1 MKRKVK
7 RFLPLFVILM
17 LIGATNVMGTTVYY
31 INLDL
36 PVENSA
42 YSSLR
47 KKETTSNKA
56 YVARTTPA
64 GTTTSVRV
72 RVVNSEGYQK
82 SSDKKVTGIATVYP
96 SYSGYNVEQGDY
108 VKLFMK
114 NNATDNKGQRLT
126 GTLAWYP

>member
-17 LIGATNVMGTTVYY
+17 LIGATNVMGTTIDEIYL
-31 INLDL
+31 NLEVEHSKTSDL
-36 PVENSA
+36 
-42 YSSLR
+42 L

-56 YVARTTPA
+56 YVARTAPA
-64 GTTTSVRV
+64 GTTTTVRV

-96 SYSGYNVEQGDY
+96 SYSGYNVDKGDY

-114 NNATDNKGQRLT
+114 NNATDNKGHSLT
-126 GTLAWYP
+126 GVLAWYP

>member
-17 LIGATNVMGTTVYY
+17 LIGATNVMGTMVYY

-42 YSSLR
+42 YSSLQE
-47 KKETTSNKA
+47 KETTSNKA
-56 YVARTTPA
+56 YVARTAPA
-64 GTTTSVRV
+64 GTTTTVRV
-72 RVVNSEGYQK
+72 RVVNSAGYQK

-114 NNATDNKGQRLT
+114 NNATDNKGHSLT
-126 GTLAWYP
+126 GVLAWYP